1 MAAKLTLRLL
11 RMHVGWIALWIPLW
25 DRWLSLDKMLRKYT
39 PRHPI
44 ALYQGVA
51 SDTIVE
57 LVLQRLQR
65 PRMMRRRACY
75 RRGLLLFYFLRLA
88 KFAPILHFGVCP
100 PGTDARRLHAHCWVS
115 LSGVVLAE
123 QAPTIP
129 EFFCYDGVETR
140 QSVKAAAAAIQ
151 RGI

>member
-1 MAAKLTLRLL
+1 MAAALTLRLL

-39 PRHPI
+39 PKHPF
-44 ALYQGVA
+44 ALYRGVA

-88 KFAPILHFGVCP
+88 KFRRFCILVFVHLARMQGDCMHTVGFPCP
-100 PGTDARRLHAHCWVS
+100 A
-115 LSGVVLAE
+115 
-123 QAPTIP
+123 
-129 EFFCYDGVETR
+129 
-140 QSVKAAAAAIQ
+140 
-151 RGI
+151 